1 MACNKYR
8 FFASLRPMFSNKK
21 ASLGFIFATILIDC
35 TGFGII
41 IPVIPNLVEKL
52 SGGDI
57 SEASTVGGWL
67 MFLYAG
73 MQFLF
78 SPVLGGLSD
87 RFGRRPI
94 LLISLLGL
102 GLDYFLLALAPN
114 ISWLVVGRLVAGICG
129 ASFTTAGAYIADVS
143 PPEKRA
149 QNFGLIG
156 AAFGIGFIL
165 GPLIGALFSKIDIR
179 APFVA
184 AGVLTLL
191 NFLYGFF
198 FVPESLSKESRRAF
212 DWKRAN
218 PIGTFYNLKRHK
230 QIISLIVGFFILV
243 IAGKT
248 IEVLWGYYN
257 IRKFD
262 WSEEEIGYSL
272 AFVGVLI
279 SLVQGGLIR
288 WAIPKFGANKCIY
301 YGLAFYAIGLCIF
314 SIAAKSWV
322 MYAALIPYCLGGLC
336 GPSLQSL
343 ISNQVP
349 NNEQGEIQGL
359 FTALMSVASIISPP
373 IMTGLFY
380 TFSKKDAVLEFPGAP
395 FLLSGFLAIVSMLI
409 IYASLRK
416 KTIKV

>member
-1 MACNKYR
+1 
-8 FFASLRPMFSNKK
+8 MFSNKK

-41 IPVIPNLVEKL
+41 IPVIPKLVENL

-57 SEASTVGGWL
+57 AEASTVGGWL

-87 RFGRRPI
+87 RFGRRPV
-94 LLISLLGL
+94 LLVSLLGL
-102 GLDYFLLALAPN
+102 GLDYFLLALAPT

-184 AGVLTLL
+184 AGILTLL

-198 FVPESLSKESRRAF
+198 FVPESLPKENRRAF

-218 PIGTFYNLKRHK
+218 PIGTFYNLKRHP
-230 QIISLIVGFFILV
+230 QLILLVVGFFIFV
-243 IAGKT
+243 TAGKT

-279 SLVQGGLIR
+279 SAVQGGLIR

-301 YGLAFYAIGLCIF
+301 FGLFFYTIGLSFF
-314 SIAAKSWV
+314 SIATHSWM
-322 MYAALIPYCLGGLC
+322 MYAALIPYCLGGLS

-359 FTALMSVASIISPP
+359 FTALMSVAAIISPP

-380 TFSKKDAVLEFPGAP
+380 AFSKKNAVIEFPGAP
-395 FLLSGFLAIVSMLI
+395 FLLSSLLCLVSILI
-409 IYASLRK
+409 IYLSLRK
-416 KTIKV
+416 KDLKH